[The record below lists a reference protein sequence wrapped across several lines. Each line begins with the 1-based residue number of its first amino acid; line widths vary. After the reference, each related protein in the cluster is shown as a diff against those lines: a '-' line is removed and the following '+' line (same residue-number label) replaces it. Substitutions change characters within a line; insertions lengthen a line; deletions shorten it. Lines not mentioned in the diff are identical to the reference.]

1 MGMLSLWPASM
12 KMRGEF
18 RGPSTMHRLIRIA
31 AVLSGNLVLLAMSA
45 CVTTSRPD
53 KGYSVQRGSPPG
65 YSSGSLS
72 PVPSSAEVS
81 TASAANDLVSGDT
94 IPAGY
99 SDDRVQSTALTSY
112 LQNNRLP
119 LVGAQVFTNSSGDR
133 RVILHGFVATDFGKQ
148 DAVAKSRRYLN
159 EPRLPVVNRIVVRPE
174 LLASGDSGASSSSP
188 PAPPSLDDS
197 YGQDELGV
205 ESYKREAQTQQNQSE
220 IKTLILLFQIIS
232 LFL

>member
-1 MGMLSLWPASM
+1 
-12 KMRGEF
+12 MRYL
-18 RGPSTMHRLIRIA
+18 MRIA
-31 AVLSGNLVLLAMSA
+31 AVLFSSLVLLAMSA
-45 CVTTSRPD
+45 CATASRPAS
-53 KGYSVQRGSPPG
+53 GYSVQRGSPPG

-72 PVPSSAEVS
+72 TAPSSPEVS
-81 TASAANDLVSGDT
+81 TASSAGGLASSDT

-99 SDDRVQSTALTSY
+99 SDDHVQSAALTSY

-119 LVGAQVFTNSSGDR
+119 LVGAQIFTNSIGDR

-159 EPRLPVVNRIVVRPE
+159 EPRLLVVNRIVVRPE
-174 LLASGDSGASSSSP
+174 LLASGDGGASSSSP
-188 PAPPSLDDS
+188 SAPSLDDS

-205 ESYKREAQTQQNQSE
+205 ESYKSQAQTQQNQSE